1 MAILIGVSLLQIV
14 TAIPTISEQF
24 KDNVPGAIGYVLGM
38 CLSVV
43 FTLVFEGTAVYGAYC
58 MLRLEKLHLA
68 RIAAILSI
76 IPICSGCYV
85 LGIPFGIWALIVL
98 NRPEVKAAFR

>member
-1 MAILIGVSLLQIV
+1 MAILFGVSLFQVATTL
-14 TAIPTISEQF
+14 PRMGELY
-24 KDNVPGAIGYVLGM
+24 KENLPGAIGYVLGM
-38 CLSVV
+38 CLTVL
-43 FTLVFEGTAVYGAYC
+43 FPLAYEGTTVYGAYC
-58 MLRLEKLHLA
+58 MLRLEKLYLA